1 MRAAVAA
8 ENRIVRQ
15 LLRQGTEYPLRVD
28 RVGWLFGL
36 APGFLATGRHRPL
49 DPAAPGTVLFL
60 LEQRQQALQGFPC
73 IAEQGLVD
81 RIADTDVARIQ
92 VDLHRPRLAGLG

>member
-28 RVGWLFGL
+28 RVGGLFGL

-49 DPAAPGTVLFL
+49 DPAAPGAVLFL
-60 LEQRQQALQGFPC
+60 LEQRQQALQGFR
-73 IAEQGLVD
+73 IAEQGLID